1 MKFKNK
7 VVLVTGSSQG
17 IGAELIRSFAEEGSK
32 VIINY
37 LSNKNKA
44 ENLASKLPS
53 SSDYLIIKAD
63 VSDVADVASMF
74 SQIENNFGNLDIL
87 VNNAAIYEDSA
98 VWNMDNN
105 TWEKVVDTDLK
116 GVFNCTKFASKM
128 MRSQNSG
135 RIVNI
140 SSVIGQTGSFGTS
153 NYAAAK
159 AGVMGFTRGV
169 ATELANKNI
178 TVNTLSLG
186 FIETGMLLRLPQN
199 IQDNIIKKIPLG
211 RWGHIEEVVETVHF
225 LCSKNAGYITG
236 QTINLNGG
244 YYM

>member
-17 IGAELIRSFAEEGSK
+17 LGAELIKSFVNEGSK

-37 LSNKNKA
+37 FSNKKKA
-44 ENLASKLPS
+44 EELASNFTS
-53 SSDYLIIKAD
+53 SSDYLLIKAD
-63 VSDVADVASMF
+63 VSNENDVASMF
-74 SQIENNFGNLDIL
+74 SQIANNFGNLDIL
-87 VNNAAIYEDSA
+87 INNAAIYEDST
-98 VWNMDNN
+98 VWNMDTI
-105 TWEKVVDTDLK
+105 TWEKVIDTDLK

-128 MRSQNSG
+128 MRSQDFG

-140 SSVIGQTGSFGTS
+140 SSVVGQTGSFGTS

-211 RWGHIEEVVETVHF
+211 RWGRIEEVVETVHF

>member
-17 IGAELIRSFAEEGSK
+17 LGAELIKSFAEEGSK

-37 LSNKNKA
+37 FSSKKKA
-44 ENLASKLPS
+44 ETLVSKL
-53 SSDYLIIKAD
+53 SSDSLLIKAD
-63 VSDVADVASMF
+63 VSDEDQVSSMF
-74 SQIENNFGNLDIL
+74 SQIENSFGRLDIL
-87 VNNAAIYEDSA
+87 VNNAAIYDDST
-98 VWNMDNN
+98 VWNMDNE
-105 TWEKVVDTDLK
+105 TWEKVIDTDLK
-116 GVFNCTKFASKM
+116 GVFNCTKQASKI
-128 MRSQNSG
+128 MRSQTYG

-140 SSVIGQTGSFGTS
+140 SSVVGQTSSFGTS

-186 FIETGMLLRLPQN
+186 FIETGMFLRLPQN

-211 RWGHIEEVVETVHF
+211 RWGRIEEVVETVHF